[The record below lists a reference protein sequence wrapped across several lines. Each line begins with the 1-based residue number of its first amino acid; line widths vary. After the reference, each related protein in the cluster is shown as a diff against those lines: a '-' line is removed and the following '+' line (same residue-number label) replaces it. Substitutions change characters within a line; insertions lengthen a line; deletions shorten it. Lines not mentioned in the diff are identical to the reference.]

1 MRVIFRII
9 LTLLVALPVVL
20 GMAVFFALQVL
31 RGDTPAPEGGR
42 TLSSDSGALAEA
54 DSYVHYAG
62 GHTDQHQ
69 GVPAG
74 R

>member
-1 MRVIFRII
+1 MRVIFRIF

-20 GMAVFFALQVL
+20 GMAVFFALQAL
-31 RGDTPAPEGGR
+31 LGGTPAPERWR
-42 TLSSDSGALAEA
+42 TLSSDRGALAEA